1 MTGSR
6 RRAHPPGF
14 REPDG
19 PKRPAGQTGQSA
31 TAAAA
36 ARAAKRRA
44 TGDGRRLA
52 GDGRRTGNRELR
64 AVSCEP

>member
-31 TAAAA
+31 TAGAA

-44 TGDGRRLA
+44 TGDGWRA
-52 GDGRRTGNRELR
+52 TGGETGTGNRE
-64 AVSCEP
+64 P